1 MKDRWRDWRFVRS
14 GRWQS
19 FWIQLIGRW
28 FWCTHLKWQSEQ
40 IIMHIYVIFCDVSI
54 IFHEHICNR
63 WVKMFSQMCSGKFN
77 ISLHVLLWDLRKEC
91 FAEFRHLKNIYIYK
105 KNIKTMHSCT
115 IYLGPNTHG
124 TRGHL
129 TSCHRGPMAGHAH
142 SSKNAFFKTTRHLKC
157 WIPVRKSEGL
167 AQPGVPLLVMLIEV
181 QPKAQALK
189 RFVVA
194 ARQLRK

>member
-1 MKDRWRDWRFVRS
+1 MAIILNSINRQVILMHAFEMTVRTDNNAYICDILWRINHISWTHLQPVGENVFTNVFRKIQHFPPCAPVGPEERMLC
-14 GRWQS
+14 
-19 FWIQLIGRW
+19 WIQT
-28 FWCTHLKWQSEQ
+28 FK
-40 IIMHIYVIFCDVSI
+40 
-54 IFHEHICNR
+54 
-63 WVKMFSQMCSGKFN
+63 K
-77 ISLHVLLWDLRKEC
+77 
-91 FAEFRHLKNIYIYK
+91 YK
-105 KNIKTMHSCT
+105 KNMKTMHRCT

>member
-1 MKDRWRDWRFVRS
+1 MWYSVTY
-14 GRWQS
+14 QS
-19 FWIQLIGRW
+19 YFMNTSATGGW
-28 FWCTHLKWQSEQ
+28 K
-40 IIMHIYVIFCDVSI
+40 Y
-54 IFHEHICNR
+54 FHKCVPE
-63 WVKMFSQMCSGKFN
+63 KFN

-91 FAEFRHLKNIYIYK
+91 FAEFRHLKNIK
-105 KNIKTMHSCT
+105 KNIKTMHCCT